1 MRELRSS
8 LAAVA
13 VLLLLGCAGPTP
25 PSQELGM
32 PTAASIEGLV
42 REKLAKNDFEN
53 PLQNPFKKPVLLNFG
68 LVELDQV
75 SPTQWHA
82 EIELSLDFG
91 PGREASAVLK
101 RDDGREYVEY
111 AWGTEAFPPNFTYD
125 DFELVVERTAR
136 ATGHTR
142 RILEL
147 VQ

>member
-1 MRELRSS
+1 MRELWSS

-13 VLLLLGCAGPTP
+13 VLLLVGCAGPAP

-42 REKLAKNDFEN
+42 REKLAKDDFEN
-53 PLQNPFKKPVLLNFG
+53 SLQNPFKKPVLLNFG

-91 PGREASAVLK
+91 PPPPSIVGFQQIRRGRYELMLKPQGKRWALFRFHLIGRVHPLPASS
-101 RDDGREYVEY
+101 
-111 AWGTEAFPPNFTYD
+111 
-125 DFELVVERTAR
+125 
-136 ATGHTR
+136 
-142 RILEL
+142 
-147 VQ
+147 

>member
-1 MRELRSS
+1 MNDQTRLR
-8 LAAVA
+8 
-13 VLLLLGCAGPTP
+13 VLRLGHSYRLRVVDTDWNR
-25 PSQELGM
+25 SFLG
-32 PTAASIEGLV
+32 SVQGWCV
-42 REKLAKNDFEN
+42 
-53 PLQNPFKKPVLLNFG
+53 
-68 LVELDQV
+68 
-75 SPTQWHA
+75 
-82 EIELSLDFG
+82 SLDFG